1 MADHDDVPYIV
12 IERRSGAAGPFLW
25 GLLLGAGA
33 ALLLAPRSGP
43 QTQEEIRTRAR
54 RVRDLAEERAN
65 RARDSVTGAVSR
77 TRNQI
82 VDRLD
87 SVRDALEVRAEQARD
102 ALDAGRRAA
111 MDARAELE
119 RRVARAK
126 GTAEPDGTAA
136 PPPPPGEIDVVVTE
150 VVVEEVE
157 GRPGLD

>member
-1 MADHDDVPYIV
+1 VPYIV
-12 IERRSGAAGPFLW
+12 IERRTGAAGPFLW

-43 QTQEEIRTRAR
+43 QTQEEIRERAR
-54 RVRDLAEERAN
+54 RVRDLAEQRAN

-82 VDRLD
+82 VDRFD
-87 SVRDALEVRAEQARD
+87 SVRDAIEVRAEQARD

-111 MDARAELE
+111 LDARAELE

-126 GTAEPDGTAA
+126 GAPESRDEAGT
-136 PPPPPGEIDVVVTE
+136 PPPTPGEIDIVITE
-150 VVVEEVE
+150 VVVEEAE
-157 GRPGLD
+157 GRPDLD